1 MLTNR
6 IDNFLPIISANI
18 STEYVSNEITFSG
31 NSIPLRISID
41 NEDFSIIKNDIEL
54 TSTNTTIVDGDR
66 IKLKIKTGTNYDF
79 NHSVNLNIEQ
89 KFSDIA
95 SMAKS
100 YTEAL
105 DYCSSM
111 NSVLPTTSQLNTYST
126 LNPNLFT
133 SPISTWHGDTNAYW
147 TNDSYG
153 LNGFGMTYDTTSKTL
168 IGALLSFNYGVICIK
183 SYENIIF
190 TVTTLEDPN
199 PAPIANAGQD
209 KKIYFTEDVILDAS
223 NSFDN
228 TGIVSYEWMEGTT
241 ILSDQISFFK
251 SDFSLGTHNITLNVI
266 DDDGKTS
273 SDTTVITVFDSFK
286 DILPMSEV
294 GGIKSI
300 SSSTIGTS
308 RTTTLSAG
316 SQLYF
321 KITND
326 TDRNFSVSKF
336 TITSYY
342 NNYPTV
348 RVSST
353 NSSLLSD
360 GTLTSS
366 EFISLGYSLTSSQT
380 ANYWIGTYTLTD
392 IKTGETFTNSFTW
405 NGTIYN

>member
-1 MLTNR
+1 
-6 IDNFLPIISANI
+6 
-18 STEYVSNEITFSG
+18 
-31 NSIPLRISID
+31 
-41 NEDFSIIKNDIEL
+41 
-54 TSTNTTIVDGDR
+54 
-66 IKLKIKTGTNYDF
+66 
-79 NHSVNLNIEQ
+79 LNIEQ